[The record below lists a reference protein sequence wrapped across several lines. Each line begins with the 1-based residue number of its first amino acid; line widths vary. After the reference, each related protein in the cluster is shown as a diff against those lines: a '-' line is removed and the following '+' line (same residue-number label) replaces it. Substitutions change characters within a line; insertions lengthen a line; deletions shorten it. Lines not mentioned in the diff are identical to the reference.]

1 MSTPG
6 GRTPCSH
13 PTRHHRVSAPRLTR
27 STQRAGRLLCW
38 SLTAGM
44 TTAATDILL
53 TPQADWWQAL
63 WPAPWYLTPLAAL
76 TWAALRAHEKA
87 EQHPPDD
94 DTLPDQWD
102 QAA

>member
-27 STQRAGRLLCW
+27 SAQRAGRLLCW

-44 TTAATDILL
+44 TTAATDLLL

-63 WPAPWYLTPLAAL
+63 WPAPWYLIPLAAL

-87 EQHPPDD
+87 EQHPSDD